1 MILVTGATGTV
12 GRNVVDELLQAGAS
26 VRALTRNPHAAN
38 LPEGVGVVGGD
49 LGRPDSLG
57 PALVG
62 VERVFLLSTG
72 PDRAAHDANL
82 VAAAKRAGVRRIVK
96 LSALTV
102 ADDTQ
107 DDAITRWHI
116 AGEQAVLASGL
127 EWVFLR
133 PGAFMSNA
141 LAWAGMIKH
150 QGAVFAP
157 FSGVRTAAIDPADVA
172 AVAARALTS
181 DGRSANAYALSG
193 PELISAAD
201 QVQTLGRAL
210 RRELQ
215 LIEVPVSAARR
226 RMLDAGMDAE
236 LADAVLATQANAG
249 HGPGATVTPTV
260 QQLTGRPART
270 FAEWAQVHAPVFA

>member
-1 MILVTGATGTV
+1 MILVTGTTGTV
-12 GRNVVDELLQAGAS
+12 GRKVVDELQQTGAS
-26 VRALTRNPHAAN
+26 VRALSRDRRSAN
-38 LPEGVGVVGGD
+38 VPDGVEVVGGD
-49 LGRPDSLG
+49 LGRPDSLA

-72 PDRAAHDANL
+72 PDRAAYDANL
-82 VAAAKRAGVRRIVK
+82 VAAAQRAGVRRIVK

-102 ADDTQ
+102 ADETQ
-107 DDAITRWHI
+107 GDAITRWHM

-133 PGAFMSNA
+133 AGAFMSNA
-141 LAWAGMIKH
+141 LGWAGMIKH

-157 FSGVRTAAIDPADVA
+157 FADVRTAAIDPADVA

-181 DGRSANAYALSG
+181 DGRAANAYALSG
-193 PELISAAD
+193 PELIRATD
-201 QVQTLGRAL
+201 QAQTLGRVL
-210 RRELQ
+210 GRELR
-215 LIEVPVSAARR
+215 LIEVPAPAARQ

-236 LADAVLATQANAG
+236 LADAVLTTQANAG
-249 HGPGATVTPTV
+249 HGPGATVIPTV

-270 FAEWAQVHAPVFA
+270 FADWAQAHAPMFA